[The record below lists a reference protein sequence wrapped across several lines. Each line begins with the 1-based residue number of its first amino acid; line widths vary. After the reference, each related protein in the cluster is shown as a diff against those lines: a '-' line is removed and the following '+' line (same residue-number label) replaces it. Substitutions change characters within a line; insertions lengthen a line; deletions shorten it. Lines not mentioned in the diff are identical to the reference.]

1 MARRRKFV
9 APVEA
14 VNGGWRINLD
24 DDERNLLLR
33 LMAELR
39 ELLIGPDDNVLIR
52 RLFPVA
58 YPDDDEK
65 EAEYQRLMREELVA
79 SRLAAI
85 ESVTRTID
93 PASAKVLLDEGATV
107 AFMQSINA
115 IRLVLGSMLGITD
128 DESADRADETDTPEH
143 HLYDFLS
150 WLLEW
155 TVRSLSSTT

>member
-1 MARRRKFV
+1 MALRRKFV

-14 VNGGWRINLD
+14 VQGGWRINLD
-24 DDERNLLLR
+24 DEERRLLMR

-39 ELLIGPDDNVLIR
+39 ALLTGPDDNELIR

-58 YPDDDEK
+58 YPEDEEK
-65 EAEYQRLMREELVA
+65 EAEYQRLMREELVT
-79 SRLAAI
+79 SRLSAIDAVNYAI
-85 ESVTRTID
+85 E
-93 PASAKVLLDEGATV
+93 PANAKTLLDEGSTI

-115 IRLVLGSMLGITD
+115 TRLVLGSMLGITD
-128 DESADRADETDTPEH
+128 DESADEADGTDTPEH

-155 TVRSLSSTT
+155 TVRSLSPS